1 MLTQSLRVKLET
13 VRKLIRR
20 NAKHPLENLLAKLHP
35 ADIASIYKN
44 LSDLERD
51 KIWNYI
57 PDKGLIASAVM
68 ELEDNQI
75 IEFFSDKPIKEIIPI
90 IEEMES
96 DDAAEIIRMLP
107 DDTSNELL
115 KLMGK
120 DEMSEVETLLTY
132 ADDTAGA
139 IMNTSFFALEENLT
153 VKEAT
158 KLLHRAEDIEM
169 VFYLYVVDEDGILSG
184 VISLRQLILNGP
196 DKKLSEIMSR
206 EVIKVQTD
214 VDQEDVA
221 KLVERYDLLALPV
234 VDEDLKL
241 CGIITV
247 DDVIDIIREEA
258 TEDIYR
264 MAGTSDDELLF
275 GHNSAKV
282 AKVRLPWL
290 LITFFGSLLSGIVV
304 AYSQDSVKEF
314 ALLVPFMPVIMAM
327 AGNVGSQSA
336 TILIRGVALG
346 KINHADMVRVTFKEI
361 RVGTIIGLTCGL
373 LLSGVGYFMDGSIIM
388 GLAVGVSMFCSLV
401 MAAFIGAFVPATL
414 IKMNFD
420 PAVAS
425 SPLITMLNDILGLAV
440 YFGTA
445 VAFFRYLG

>member
-20 NAKHPLENLLAKLHP
+20 NARHPLENLLTKLHP

-44 LSDLERD
+44 LTELERE

-57 PDKGLIASAVM
+57 SDQSIIASAVL
-68 ELEDNQI
+68 ELEDSDI
-75 IEFFSDKPIKEIIPI
+75 IHFFENRPLKEIAPI

-96 DDAAEIIRMLP
+96 DDAAEIVRLLP
-107 DDTSNELL
+107 DDMTGELL
-115 KLMGK
+115 KMIGK
-120 DEMSEVETLLTY
+120 DEMSEVETLLTF
-132 ADDTAGA
+132 AEDTAGA
-139 IMNTSFFALEENLT
+139 IMNTSFFALQEDMT

-158 KLLHRAEDIEM
+158 KTLHKAEDVEM
-169 VFYLYVVDEDGILSG
+169 VFYLYIIDSEGKLSG
-184 VISLRQLILNGP
+184 VLSLRQLILNTP
-196 DKKLSEIMSR
+196 DKKLSDIMSR
-206 EVIKVQTD
+206 EVINVNTD

-221 KLVERYDLLALPV
+221 KMVERYDLLALPV
-234 VDEDLKL
+234 VDENYKL
-241 CGIITV
+241 VGIITV

-264 MAGTSDDELLF
+264 MAGTSDGELLF

-282 AKVRLPWL
+282 ARVRLPWL
-290 LITFFGSLLSGIVV
+290 LITFAGSMVSGLVV
-304 AYSQDSVKEF
+304 AFFQGKVTQF

-346 KINHADMVRVTFKEI
+346 KINPSDIARVTFKEM
-361 RVGTIIGLTCGL
+361 RVGAIIGLTCGL
-373 LLSGVGYFMDGSIIM
+373 LLSGVSYFVDGSAIL
-388 GLAVGVSMFCSLV
+388 GLSVGVSMFFSLSI
-401 MAAFIGAFVPATL
+401 AAFTGAFVPATL
-414 IKMNFD
+414 IKLNFD

-425 SPLITMLNDILGLAV
+425 SPFISMLNDILGLSV

-445 VAFFRYLG
+445 VMFFRYLG

>member
-1 MLTQSLRVKLET
+1 MLTQSLRVKLES
-13 VRKLIRR
+13 VKKLIRR
-20 NAKHPLENLLAKLHP
+20 NAKQPLEKMFIKLHP

-44 LSDLERD
+44 LSDLERE

-57 PDKGLIASAVM
+57 PDKGIVASAVL
-68 ELEDNQI
+68 ELEDSDI
-75 IEFFSDKPIKEIIPI
+75 IKFFENKSIKDIVPI
-90 IEEMES
+90 IDEMES
-96 DDAAEIIRMLP
+96 DDAAEIVRMLP
-107 DDTSNELL
+107 DDMTHDILRA
-115 KLMGK
+115 MGK

-132 ADDTAGA
+132 AEDTAGA
-139 IMNTSFFALEENLT
+139 IMNTSFFSLQENIT

-158 KLLHRAEDIEM
+158 KTLHKAKDVEM
-169 VFYLYVVDEDGILSG
+169 VFYLYVTDSEGKLSG
-184 VISLRQLILNGP
+184 VISLRQLILNPP
-196 DKKLSEIMSR
+196 DKMLSEIMTR
-206 EVIKVQTD
+206 DLIQVRTD

-221 KLVERYDLLALPV
+221 KMVEKYDLLALPV
-234 VDEDLKL
+234 VDDDFRL

-282 AKVRLPWL
+282 ARVRLPWL
-290 LITFFGSLLSGIVV
+290 LITFAGSLVSASVV
-304 AYSQDSVKEF
+304 SYFQGRVVQF
-314 ALLVPFMPVIMAM
+314 ILLVPFMPVIMAM

-346 KINHADMVRVTFKEI
+346 KINHKDMIRVTFKEI
-361 RVGTIIGLTCGL
+361 RVGMIMGLTCGL
-373 LLSGVGYFMDGSIIM
+373 LLALVGYFIDGSIIL
-388 GLAVGVSMFCSLV
+388 GLAVGTSMFCSLV
-401 MAAFIGAFVPATL
+401 IAAFTGAFVPATL
-414 IKMNFD
+414 IKLNFD

-425 SPLITMLNDILGLAV
+425 SPFISMLNDIIGLTV

-445 VAFFRYLG
+445 VLFFRYLG

>member
-20 NAKHPLENLLAKLHP
+20 NARHPLENLFTKLHP
-35 ADIASIYKN
+35 ADIASVYKN
-44 LSDLERD
+44 LTELERE

-57 PDKGLIASAVM
+57 TDKSVVAAAVL
-68 ELEDNQI
+68 ELEDSDI
-75 IEFFSDKPIKEIIPI
+75 LKFFENREIKEIVPI
-90 IEEMES
+90 INEMET
-96 DDAAEIIRMLP
+96 DDAAEIVRMLP
-107 DDTSNELL
+107 DEMSGDLL
-115 KLMGK
+115 KAMGK
-120 DEMSEVETLLTY
+120 GELTEVETLLTY
-132 ADDTAGA
+132 AEDTAGA
-139 IMNTSFFALEENLT
+139 IMNTSFFALSEELT

-158 KLLHRAEDIEM
+158 KTLHKAKDVEM
-169 VFYLYVVDEDGILSG
+169 VFYLYVTDSEGKLSG
-184 VISLRQLILNGP
+184 VISLRQLILNPP
-196 DKKLSEIMSR
+196 DKKLGEIMSR

-221 KLVERYDLLALPV
+221 KMVERYDLLALPV
-234 VDEDLKL
+234 VDDDYRL

-282 AKVRLPWL
+282 AKVRMPWL
-290 LITFFGSLLSGIVV
+290 LITFFGSLLSGLVV
-304 AYSQDSVKEF
+304 GFFQGRVTEF
-314 ALLVPFMPVIMAM
+314 AMLVPFMPVIMAM

-361 RVGTIIGLTCGL
+361 RVGAIIGLVCGL
-373 LLSGVGYFMDGSIIM
+373 LLSVVGYLIDGSYII
-388 GLAVGVSMFCSLV
+388 GLAVGISMFCSLTI
-401 MAAFIGAFVPATL
+401 AAFTGAFVPATL

-425 SPLITMLNDILGLAV
+425 SPFITMLNDIIGLAV

-445 VAFFRYLG
+445 FVCFRYLG

>member
-13 VRKLIRR
+13 VKKLIRR
-20 NAKHPLENLLAKLHP
+20 NARHPLENLLTKLHP

-44 LSDLERD
+44 LSDLEKE

-57 PDKGLIASAVM
+57 SDKSIVASAVL
-68 ELEDNQI
+68 ELEDSDI
-75 IEFFSDKPIKEIIPI
+75 INFFENRAIKEILPI
-90 IEEMES
+90 IDEMES
-96 DDAAEIIRMLP
+96 DDAADIVRMLP
-107 DDTSNELL
+107 DDMTHELL
-115 KLMGK
+115 KAMGK

-132 ADDTAGA
+132 PEDTAGA
-139 IMNTSFFALEENLT
+139 IMNTGFFALNEDLT

-158 KLLHRAEDIEM
+158 KTLHQAKDIEM
-169 VFYLYVVDEDGILSG
+169 VFYLYVVDSEEKLTG
-184 VISLRQLILNGP
+184 VLSLRQLILNPP
-196 DKKLSEIMSR
+196 DTHLSEIMSR
-206 EVIKVQTD
+206 DIIKVQTD

-221 KLVERYDLLALPV
+221 KMVERYDLLAVPV
-234 VDEDLKL
+234 VDEDYRL

-282 AKVRLPWL
+282 ARVRLPWL
-290 LITFFGSLLSGIVV
+290 LITFFGSLLSGVVV
-304 AYSQDSVKEF
+304 AYFQGSITEF

-361 RVGTIIGLTCGL
+361 RVGAIIGLTCGL
-373 LLSGVGYFMDGSIIM
+373 LLAVVGYLVDGTVVM
-388 GLAVGVSMFCSLV
+388 GLAVGVSMLCSLTI
-401 MAAFIGAFVPATL
+401 AAFTGAFVPATL

-425 SPLITMLNDILGLAV
+425 SPFITMLNDIIGLAV

-445 VAFFRYLG
+445 VTFFRYLG